1 MSQTGKDKPIVF
13 VSHVEEDAAVASKIK
28 NWLEDNLL
36 EGVEVFVS
44 SDEGIKP
51 GDKWEECIIEKL
63 KNCSIALVVCT
74 QMSVRQPWV
83 NFEAGGA
90 LVKGARVIPL
100 CYHGQRKETL
110 PRPLSSLEALDLSE
124 QNDVSKLLKIIA
136 EEVGLRAPDVDPN
149 ELIRRLPARNYE
161 ELEADGKLPDI
172 RVEVNL
178 VMGSD
183 GRGGVLHFISIEAQ
197 NHDKN
202 SVFLSWPSI
211 AIKGSTDR
219 LVIAKDS
226 VYHLPVPTGEL
237 KPGDSRSIIVNPAEF
252 KLEGN
257 LGDLEQ
263 LGEVFFSDKIGRKFK
278 GSAEDT
284 QKAIEAWKNAEAS
297 RTHDGV

>member
-13 VSHVEEDAAVASKIK
+13 VSHVEEDAAVASEIK

-36 EGVEVFVS
+36 EGFEVFVS
-44 SDEGIKP
+44 SDGEIKA
-51 GDKWEECIIEKL
+51 GDKREERIIETL
-63 KNCSIALVVCT
+63 KICRIALILCT
-74 QMSVRQPWV
+74 QTSVRQPWI

-90 LVKGARVIPL
+90 WVQGAKVIPL
-100 CYHGQRKETL
+100 CYHGLRKDML
-110 PRPLSSLEALDLSE
+110 PRPFSSRHAIELSE
-124 QNDVSKLLKIIA
+124 PDKISELLKIIA
-136 EEVGLRAPDVDPN
+136 EEVGLRAPDIDPN

-183 GRGGVLHFISIEAQ
+183 GREGVLHFISIKAQ

-202 SVFLSWPSI
+202 SVFLNWPSI

-226 VYHLPVPTGEL
+226 VYHLPVPTDEL

-252 KLEGN
+252 KLEGD

-284 QKAIEAWKNAEAS
+284 QKAIEA
-297 RTHDGV
+297 

>member
-1 MSQTGKDKPIVF
+1 
-13 VSHVEEDAAVASKIK
+13 
-28 NWLEDNLL
+28 
-36 EGVEVFVS
+36 
-44 SDEGIKP
+44 
-51 GDKWEECIIEKL
+51 
-63 KNCSIALVVCT
+63 
-74 QMSVRQPWV
+74 MSVRQPWV
-83 NFEAGGA
+83 IFEAGGA

-100 CYHGQRKETL
+100 CYHGQRKDML
-110 PRPLSSLEALDLSE
+110 PRPLSSLQALDLSE
-124 QNDVSKLLKIIA
+124 PDDVSELLKMIA
-136 EEVGLRAPDVDPN
+136 KEVGLRAPDVDPN

-178 VMGSD
+178 VEGSD
-183 GRGGVLHFISIEAQ
+183 GRGGVLYFISIEAQ

-202 SVFLSWPSI
+202 SVFLNRPSI

-226 VYHLPVPTGEL
+226 VYHLPVPIGEL

-252 KLEGN
+252 KLEG
-257 LGDLEQ
+257 LDLKQ

-297 RTHDGV
+297 RTHDGS